1 MTSKLN
7 LIFIYIFFAIINS
20 PIIYFVVY
28 FSIGLKEQAIEIFID
43 RPIYIY
49 ILKNIVSIIITY
61 CLDISILGIIKLI
74 SHRCSHKIYIQPQL
88 LLGILI
94 ELIFLS
100 NIILLHKLY
109 IYNYV

>member
-49 ILKNIVSIIITY
+49 IEKY
-61 CLDISILGIIKLI
+61 CFNYNYILF
-74 SHRCSHKIYIQPQL
+74 R
-88 LLGILI
+88 
-94 ELIFLS
+94 
-100 NIILLHKLY
+100 Y
-109 IYNYV
+109 IYFGDN